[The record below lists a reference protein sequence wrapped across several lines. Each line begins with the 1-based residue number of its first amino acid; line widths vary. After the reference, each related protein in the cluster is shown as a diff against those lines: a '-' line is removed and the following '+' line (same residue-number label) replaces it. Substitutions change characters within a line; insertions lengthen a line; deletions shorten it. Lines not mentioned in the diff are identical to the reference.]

1 MRSKMDP
8 NFEGRCRACYLRAE
22 FCGCG
27 FVIPIPT
34 RTRFVV
40 VRHAHEAFKSTNS
53 VRWAQL
59 ALPNLEIHSYE
70 TRLNLTPDFVETEG
84 AWLLYPGAEQAALP
98 KSPPERLIV
107 LDGTWRQVRRMYRAL
122 PHLHALPRLSL
133 TDGVREVARL
143 RFRARLEQLS
153 TLEAMA
159 DALERIEGEATAA
172 PLRTLYAR
180 MVEGTQRGRGRALNS
195 AGQGFPAPR
204 GPVSP

>member
-1 MRSKMDP
+1 MDP

-27 FVIPIPT
+27 FVVPIPT

-59 ALPNLEIHSYE
+59 ALSNLEIHSYE
-70 TRLNLTPDFVETEG
+70 TRVNLAPDSVETEG
-84 AWLLYPGAEQAALP
+84 AWLLYPGAEKAPLP
-98 KSPPERLIV
+98 EPLPERLIV

-122 PHLHALPRLSL
+122 PRLHALPRLSL
-133 TDGVREVARL
+133 TDGAREVSPL

-159 DALERIEGEATAA
+159 HALERLEGAATAA
-172 PLRTLYAR
+172 PLRALYAH
-180 MVEGTQRGRGRALNS
+180 MVEGTQRGRGRAFDS
-195 AGQGFPAPR
+195 AARGFPTPR
-204 GPVSP
+204 GPVPP